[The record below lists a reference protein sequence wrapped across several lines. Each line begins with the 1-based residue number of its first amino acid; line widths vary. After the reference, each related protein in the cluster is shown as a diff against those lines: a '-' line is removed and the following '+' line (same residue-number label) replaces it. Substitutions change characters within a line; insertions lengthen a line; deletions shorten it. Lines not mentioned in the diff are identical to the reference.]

1 VSNKYVTTLPSF
13 LLCALLLS
21 IFLPVISGCGTS
33 LNQKN
38 YLECRQMLEK
48 DRQRVRAGNGFSYN
62 SQSFEECR
70 ASARFQIDS
79 D

>member
-1 VSNKYVTTLPSF
+1 VTTLPSF

-21 IFLPVISGCGTS
+21 IFLPVIGGCGTT
-33 LNQKN
+33 LNEKN
-38 YLECRQMLEK
+38 YLKCRQILEK
-48 DRQRVRAGNGFSYN
+48 DRQKVRAGNGFSYN

-70 ASARFQIDS
+70 ASARFQTDS